1 MTTPPQ
7 TPRSTASSVVGGK
20 RDRDA
25 SESEREGEDGLR
37 GGENAKK
44 KRRIAPTLVGM
55 GGESVGSSDGAN
67 GGSQ

>member
-25 SESEREGEDGLR
+25 SESEREGEDGVK
-37 GGENAKK
+37 GGENAK
-44 KRRIAPTLVGM
+44 KRRIAPTLVGGM
-55 GGESVGSSDGAN
+55 GGSGDGAN
-67 GGSQ
+67 SESQ